1 MKILR
6 LVLLLS
12 AGVMLWNC
20 NPQEDDIIPE
30 GIEEKYTLPQGNHE
44 FDDKIVEF
52 YDSTGVF
59 VLYRYES
66 LDANWNITGLYPNT
80 NYPCVTGGRGSGTWG
95 ADDIRELV
103 GFVPVINLER
113 DVAPESAAGGFD
125 TQKVIVPGRGSL
137 GGIHLRV

>member
-20 NPQEDDIIPE
+20 NPREDDIIPE
-30 GIEEKYTLPQGNHE
+30 GIEEKYTLPQGDHE

-59 VLYRYES
+59 VLYRYE
-66 LDANWNITGLYPNT
+66 
-80 NYPCVTGGRGSGTWG
+80 
-95 ADDIRELV
+95 
-103 GFVPVINLER
+103 
-113 DVAPESAAGGFD
+113 
-125 TQKVIVPGRGSL
+125 
-137 GGIHLRV
+137 